1 MKGIIN
7 MKKLIMAISAIGAA
21 FGAASAKADVGVS
34 GSGSA
39 AYIAPAGSDVDSKLN
54 VGQFVSFSMSTT
66 TASGMTISGGMGLSN
81 TITTN
86 AGQAVSGGQTL
97 TFATGG
103 ATITVGD
110 VTGNDTPGS
119 VGGAVGGQ
127 VGDNGGLNPDV
138 ATGFKDDD
146 GLGVAFSTAVGSSTL
161 NFTYVANDDVDTL
174 GGMNVDGSN
183 SMMAAGLTVPMGAY
197 SISVGVADSD
207 SGESA
212 SGASVAAAIGGGTL
226 TVGYSQQ
233 TLVEAEYDTAAV
245 YSFASATATARSETT
260 AATQGD
266 LSANGDSTVVGA
278 TYAMS
283 LDADTTI
290 TVGVQNAKDADSD
303 STSQFDASVSR
314 SLGGGASVFL
324 DIRSLNGDATQGGS
338 AVAVGTSVS
347 F

>member
-1 MKGIIN
+1 
-7 MKKLIMAISAIGAA
+7 MKKLTLAISAIAAA
-21 FGAASAKADVGVS
+21 FGAASAQADVSVS

-39 AYIAPAGSDVDSKLN
+39 AYLNDAASNAKLN

-81 TITTN
+81 TIT
-86 AGQAVSGGQTL
+86 ADAAQAVTGGQTL

-119 VGGAVGGQ
+119 VGGVVGGNAGEST
-127 VGDNGGLNPDV
+127 VNGLDTNV
-138 ATGFKDDD
+138 ATGFADDD

-161 NFTYVANDDVDTL
+161 SFTYVANDDKNTL
-174 GGMNVDGSN
+174 GAINAASSN
-183 SMMAAGLTVPMGAY
+183 AMMAAGITVPMGAY
-197 SISVGVADSD
+197 SVSVGVADSD
-207 SGESA
+207 TGESA
-212 SGASVAAAIGGGTL
+212 SGASVSAAIGGGTL

-233 TLVEAEYDTAAV
+233 TLVESLDDVTATYKLNTAA
-245 YSFASATATARSETT
+245 SSATAIAD
-260 AATQGD
+260 ATVSDGD
-266 LSANGDSTVVGA
+266 LAADGDSTVIGA
-278 TYAMS
+278 TYVMA

-290 TVGVQNAKDADSD
+290 SLGVQNAKDADSD

-324 DIRSLNGDATQGGS
+324 DIRSLNGDAATDGS